1 MGKRKFTQINKLDIQ
16 CGETHFQNSFILLF
30 YLDNFKDII
39 VVTVAFYLK
48 MGQREEYS
56 YIVLEN
62 TENTADPLSLSNS
75 CVNITI
81 QVNLLELAEISH

>member
-1 MGKRKFTQINKLDIQ
+1 MGKRKFTQINELVAQ
-16 CGETHFQNSFILLF
+16 CGETHFQNSFILPF
-30 YLDNFKDII
+30 YLDNFKDIR

-62 TENTADPLSLSNS
+62 TENAAAALSLSNY

-81 QVNLLELAEISH
+81 QVSLLELAEISR